1 MPNKKEDFVHLHT
14 HSDNSTLD
22 GGSKIKDYVEEA
34 KQRGNPA
41 IAFTDHGTM
50 RGYMHQYEEC
60 KGTDVKPIYGI
71 EFYVCN
77 NMHRKGLTAE
87 EKNEISEGKKGAEA
101 KKVIKEYEEKHGI
114 SKRWHITAWAHNSEG
129 LKNLFRLSSS
139 AYIDGFYYK
148 PRIDLEALCEYKEGI
163 SLGTGCLAS
172 PVYDSCVLGKKRFA
186 IEFADRLRDEFGS
199 NLWIE
204 VQPHNIPDQLT
215 ANKFALELRK
225 RYGKSNRLLATQDA
239 HYVHQSDSEHHEVLL
254 CIGTNNFMSD
264 PNRFK
269 FDGNEFHMRKR
280 KEMKSAFF
288 KYHPFF
294 SVTDVKEALN
304 STVKLS
310 EMCNVE
316 FKVDYHQAL
325 LPDLSVPD
333 KYRGDQ
339 TAYLKDLCLEGWAWR
354 NIKSRARKYSAKN
367 GVSYEDA
374 IQTYGNRLKYEL
386 GSIVKL
392 KFVPYFLI
400 IRDLYK
406 FARSSG
412 IMCGPGRGS
421 VGGCL
426 VAYLLGITSV
436 DPLEH
441 GLIFERFMNPYRI
454 DLPDIDCDFEDRRR
468 QEIFEYLVSKYGRD
482 KVAQIATVGKL
493 SGKQCL
499 KDVSRVLEVPLS
511 EVNQVTKS
519 IIERSSGDERASQT
533 IADSFKDFDVCRKFD
548 KKYPKVLYHAKSLE
562 GLAKN
567 PGIHAAGVVASPVPL
582 TDLLPLEV
590 RKAES
595 GGDSVVVTATDMYNV
610 AAVGLVKIDV
620 LGLRTLTVIKECL
633 EAIEENTGEKLD
645 LESDDFDL
653 NDPET
658 LQGFTDHLYDGIFQY
673 DTPSADKICMGIK
686 FTDFEDVPAM
696 TALNRPGT
704 ARSGLATK
712 YIQRKKNPKLAK
724 KVDFHPKVSEITS
737 DTLGI
742 IVYQEHVIRIFTDIA
757 GFAPGTAD
765 SLRKTIAKKIGDETL
780 GKERAKFVEGAAK
793 HAGVDEKT
801 ANKIMDAITFF
812 GSYGFNKSH
821 ATEYGLIGYWTMW
834 LKIHYPLEFYWA
846 LLKNE
851 PERVRIQRLA
861 KAAKK
866 NYGIELKPPHINVS
880 KKHFSM
886 DAADRSIRGSLI
898 DIKGVGAAAA
908 DAIMR
913 EQPFKDFVD
922 FVSRV
927 DSRKCHKG
935 VVMALSKAGA
945 LENMIPSVKWM
956 VENLESIWALVAK
969 KKYADVIAMLEEAKG
984 AEEYSK
990 EDLCLIS
997 SEVNPLALGTHPIE
1011 AYKDFIEEN
1020 IKLPIVSMSD
1030 EDFFADY
1037 GNKACIVAAVIVEVK
1052 YNQIG
1057 DFHTGDLPSE
1067 RERKEMFWGAR
1078 YANVNLEDP
1087 GGKQYRTKFDID
1099 VFDEYRAII
1108 DKGIGTPVIACV
1120 TPNAKYENLK
1130 AHFAVNLESLR
1141 SKIQSWEQ
1149 LNVWELIAT
1158 GKHPALTYK
1167 WKNDKIKE
1175 IRTTNYKFHKSK
1187 EGGFYTGI
1195 VTNVRKKYD
1204 KNGNEMAFLGLISA
1218 DGKLI
1223 EIISFASTWRS
1234 ISKHIS
1240 IGKMIAVEVEK
1251 KSDRRRSTSY
1261 FCGTALKIYN
1271 YK

>member
-1 MPNKKEDFVHLHT
+1 MRVKK
-14 HSDNSTLD
+14 
-22 GGSKIKDYVEEA
+22 
-34 KQRGNPA
+34 
-41 IAFTDHGTM
+41 
-50 RGYMHQYEEC
+50 
-60 KGTDVKPIYGI
+60 
-71 EFYVCN
+71 
-77 NMHRKGLTAE
+77 
-87 EKNEISEGKKGAEA
+87 
-101 KKVIKEYEEKHGI
+101 
-114 SKRWHITAWAHNSEG
+114 ITKTKA
-129 LKNLFRLSSS
+129 R
-139 AYIDGFYYK
+139 
-148 PRIDLEALCEYKEGI
+148 
-163 SLGTGCLAS
+163 
-172 PVYDSCVLGKKRFA
+172 VYDLTVES
-186 IEFADRLRDEFGS
+186 D
-199 NLWIE
+199 
-204 VQPHNIPDQLT
+204 HNYI
-215 ANKFALELRK
+215 AN
-225 RYGKSNRLLATQDA
+225 GQV
-239 HYVHQSDSEHHEVLL
+239 VH
-254 CIGTNNFMSD
+254 N
-264 PNRFK
+264 
-269 FDGNEFHMRKR
+269 
-280 KEMKSAFF
+280 
-288 KYHPFF
+288 
-294 SVTDVKEALN
+294 
-304 STVKLS
+304 
-310 EMCNVE
+310 
-316 FKVDYHQAL
+316 
-325 LPDLSVPD
+325 
-333 KYRGDQ
+333 
-339 TAYLKDLCLEGWAWR
+339 
-354 NIKSRARKYSAKN
+354 
-367 GVSYEDA
+367 
-374 IQTYGNRLKYEL
+374 
-386 GSIVKL
+386 
-392 KFVPYFLI
+392 
-400 IRDLYK
+400 
-406 FARSSG
+406 
-412 IMCGPGRGS
+412 
-421 VGGCL
+421 
-426 VAYLLGITSV
+426 
-436 DPLEH
+436 
-441 GLIFERFMNPYRI
+441 
-454 DLPDIDCDFEDRRR
+454 
-468 QEIFEYLVSKYGRD
+468 
-482 KVAQIATVGKL
+482 
-493 SGKQCL
+493 CL

-595 GGDSVVVTATDMYNV
+595 GGESVIVTATDMYNV

-645 LESDDFDL
+645 LEADDFDL

-658 LQGFTDHLYDGIFQY
+658 LQGFTDHKYDGIFQY

-686 FTDFEDVPAM
+686 FTDFEDIPAM

-712 YIQRKKNPKLAK
+712 YIQRKKNPKLAA
-724 KVDFHPKVSEITS
+724 KVDFHPKVSAITS

-780 GKERAKFVEGAAK
+780 GKERVKFVEGAAK

-812 GSYGFNKSH
+812 GSYGFNKTICKNAWVWKPGANSHSKSQIQIGELVRLRDSRDEKGRLTPIAKKIRGGRLHLLQMDEDGRVRPARLIGIHDHGIRETFVIETESGNKTPAISRMHRLMTSRGYKSIATGLSVGDELMFMGENTAKDYCPWWINKDTRFAQADRINDKYKLKVEQVWIESDSICSNCGTICRQGRGGGEVAHIKSPAECDYNHAAFHSKANLRLLCNSCHKKLDYEKGERTKRWGKGRPTFADKIIKITPNGKEHCYDLEMDSVGHNFVAGHSPDSPPVVSHNSH

-851 PERVRIQRLA
+851 PDRIRIQRLA

-880 KKHFSM
+880 REQFSM
-886 DAADRSIRGSLI
+886 DPGDRSIRGSLI
-898 DIKGVGAAAA
+898 DIKGVGAAASK
-908 DAIMR
+908 AIIA
-913 EQPFKDFVD
+913 EQPYKDFID

-927 DSRKCHKG
+927 DKKKCHKG
-935 VVMALSKAGA
+935 VVMALTKAGA

-956 VENLESIWALVAK
+956 VDNLESIWSLVTK
-969 KKYADVIAMLEEAKG
+969 KKYADVIDTMEKAKG
-984 AEEYSK
+984 AEEYGK

-997 SEVNPLALGTHPIE
+997 AEVNPLALGTHPIE
-1011 AYKDFIEEN
+1011 AYRDFIETN

-1037 GNKACIVAAVIVEVK
+1037 GNTSCFVAAVIVEVK

-1057 DFHTGDLPSE
+1057 DFHTGALPTE

-1108 DKGIGTPVIACV
+1108 DKGLGTPVVACV

-1130 AHFAVNLESLR
+1130 AHFAVNIESLR
-1141 SKIQSWEQ
+1141 SKLQSGESLNIWESI
-1149 LNVWELIAT
+1149 VV
-1158 GKHPALTYK
+1158 GKHPALSYE
-1167 WKNDKIKE
+1167 WKNDKIRD
-1175 IRTTNYKFHKSK
+1175 IRTTNCKFHKSK
-1187 EGGFYTGI
+1187 DGGFYTGI

-1204 KNGNEMAFLGLISA
+1204 KNGNEMAFLGVLAA

-1234 ISKHIS
+1234 IGKHIS
-1240 IGKMIAVEVEK
+1240 IGKLIAIEVEK